1 MIAMARAVRF
11 DAYGDV
17 NVLQVVEVP
26 QPHPGPGEVTVEVVA
41 AGINPGEIAIRTGAL
56 EQRYPG
62 KFPSGQG
69 SDFAGKVV
77 EVGTEVTFF
86 SPGDEVIGWS
96 DWRSS
101 QADFVTVP
109 TDHLIMKPA
118 AVDWDQAGALFVAGV
133 TAFAAVRAVDL
144 HAGDTV
150 AVSAAAGGVGSI
162 AIQLATL
169 AGATVL
175 GIAGEDRAQ
184 WLRSMGVE
192 PVRYG
197 DGLAERLRALKPNA
211 FVDCFGGGYVDLAV
225 ELGIAPERID
235 TIIDYE
241 AAQRTG
247 AKTEA
252 SSTASTTEALGY
264 LAGLVA
270 SGDLVV
276 PVAGTFPIEDV
287 RQAYTQLADRHTLGK
302 IVLRLR

>member
-1 MIAMARAVRF
+1 MVGMARAVRF

-17 NVLQVVEVP
+17 NVLHVVDVP

-41 AGINPGEIAIRTGAL
+41 AGINPGEISIRTGAL
-56 EQRYPG
+56 EQRFPG
-62 KFPSGQG
+62 TFPSGQG
-69 SDFAGKVV
+69 SDFAGQVA
-77 EVGTEVTFF
+77 EVGSGVTFF
-86 SPGDEVIGWS
+86 SPGDAVIGWS

-101 QADFVTVP
+101 QADYVTVP
-109 TDHLIMKPA
+109 ADHLIMKPA
-118 AVDWDQAGALFVAGV
+118 AVDWDQAGGLFVAGV

-144 HAGDTV
+144 HSGDTV
-150 AVSAAAGGVGSI
+150 AVSAAVGGVGSI

-169 AGATVL
+169 AGAQVI

-192 PVRYG
+192 PVGYG
-197 DGLAERLRALKPNA
+197 DGLADRLRALTPNA
-211 FVDCFGGGYVDLAV
+211 FIDCFGEGYVDLAIEV
-225 ELGIAPERID
+225 GVAPERID
-235 TIIDYE
+235 TIIDY
-241 AAQRTG
+241 AAAARVG

-252 SSTASTTEALGY
+252 SSDASTTEALGY

-276 PVAGTFPIEDV
+276 PVAATFPLEDV
-287 RQAYTQLADRHTLGK
+287 RKAYTQLADRHTLGK